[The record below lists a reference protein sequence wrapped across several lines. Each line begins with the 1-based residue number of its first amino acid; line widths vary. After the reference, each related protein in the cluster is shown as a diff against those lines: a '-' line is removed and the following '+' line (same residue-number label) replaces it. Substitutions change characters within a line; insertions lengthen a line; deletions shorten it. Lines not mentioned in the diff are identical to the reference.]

1 MRLIL
6 SITALIFTVISVTS
20 GNSTT
25 EKTALSLTPSAAAT
39 ESTRGGIEQEIMKL
53 EREWYEAGGVRHDV
67 AAVAR
72 LEADEIIITVPNGQT
87 VTKAQ
92 DLEGTKSSKDIY
104 DANPIFEDMKVRVY
118 GNTAVSTCHIK
129 VTGSNDGK
137 PFKHE
142 LRVTNVWVK
151 KDRRWQVVA
160 AHFSTF
166 SEPSK

>member
-92 DLEGTKSSKDIY
+92 DLEGTKSSKD
-104 DANPIFEDMKVRVY
+104 
-118 GNTAVSTCHIK
+118 
-129 VTGSNDGK
+129 
-137 PFKHE
+137 
-142 LRVTNVWVK
+142 
-151 KDRRWQVVA
+151 
-160 AHFSTF
+160 
-166 SEPSK
+166 